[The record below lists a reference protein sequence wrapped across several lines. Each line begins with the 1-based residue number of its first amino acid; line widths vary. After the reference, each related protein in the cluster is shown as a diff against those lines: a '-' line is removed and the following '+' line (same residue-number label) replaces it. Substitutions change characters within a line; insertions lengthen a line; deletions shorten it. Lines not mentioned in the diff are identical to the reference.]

1 MRGRRTIIADN
12 DLKLIISTDSISES
26 SNEFL

>member
-1 MRGRRTIIADN
+1 MGGRRTIIADN